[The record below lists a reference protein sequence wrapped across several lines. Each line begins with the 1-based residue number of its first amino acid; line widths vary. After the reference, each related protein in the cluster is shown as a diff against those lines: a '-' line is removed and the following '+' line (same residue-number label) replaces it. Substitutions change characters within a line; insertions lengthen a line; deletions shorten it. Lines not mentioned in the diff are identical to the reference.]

1 MKSMNKQDINYI
13 YERIIEENDE
23 KDLNNLML
31 NYNNKV
37 RNLNRDIVTLR
48 VYKNLLYDEES
59 IKGIDNTIKIIDH
72 NKDFYE
78 DLVKYIDN
86 KKVVK

>member
-78 DLVKYIDN
+78 GLVKYIDN